1 MYGSLVTRLVET
13 LWSWR
18 FELGVVGYFA
28 VLVWLTAHA
37 SSLAVAMAVLVAVL
51 GVGLSFRQPRR
62 ALAAMLRRSRVRRQ
76 WAGAV
81 RLGLPGLG
89 GRVPHVLSS
98 RQVPAGD
105 MLHVRVPA
113 GACAAD
119 LAAGAEP
126 LAAVLG
132 VREVRVDRDPAHA
145 GRARVLVVRRDPL
158 IDAEGVSW
166 PHREAFELSA
176 WRPIPVGVGEDG
188 QPVTISL
195 PERNVLL
202 GGEPGAGKSAAL
214 APLVATVALDP
225 TAALWVLDGKL
236 VELATW
242 AGCARH
248 TVGADVDEAID
259 VLTTLR
265 REMDSRYGELLAN
278 RARKITA
285 AMDLPLH
292 VVVIDELAFYLTT
305 GDRKERQTF
314 ADVLRDVVARG
325 RAAGI
330 VVLAA
335 TQKPSS
341 DIIPTSL
348 RDLFGFRWALRCS
361 TPQASDTVLGSGW
374 ASAGYNAATV
384 DAAHRGIGY
393 LLHEGGFPTRLRSYY
408 LDDADLDSLSVRAE
422 ALRAATASFSIPSS
436 PEVVR

>member
-1 MYGSLVTRLVET
+1 MYGSLVTRLVEA

-18 FELGVVGYFA
+18 FELGVLGYLA
-28 VLVWLTAHA
+28 LLVWLTAHVL
-37 SSLAVAMAVLVAVL
+37 SLTVAVVAMIAVL
-51 GVGLSFRQPRR
+51 GVGLGFRRPRR
-62 ALAAMLRRSRVRRQ
+62 TLAALMHRAQVRRQ
-76 WAGAV
+76 WAVAV
-81 RLGLPGLG
+81 RLGLPGLH
-89 GRVPHVLSS
+89 GRVPHILSS

-105 MLHVRVPA
+105 LLHVRVPA
-113 GACAAD
+113 GTSAAD
-119 LAAGAEP
+119 LEAGNEP
-126 LAAVLG
+126 VAAVLG
-132 VREVRVDRDPAHA
+132 VRELRVDRDPDHA

-158 IDAEGVSW
+158 VAVDGVTW
-166 PHREAFELSA
+166 PHQESLELSA
-176 WRPIPVGVGEDG
+176 WQPVPVGVGEDG
-188 QPVTISL
+188 QPVTLSL

-202 GGEPGAGKSAAL
+202 GGEPGAGKSVAL
-214 APLVATVALDP
+214 APLVATAALDP
-225 TAALWVLDGKL
+225 TTVLWILDGKL

-248 TVGADVDEAID
+248 TVGPDVNEAVD
-259 VLTTLR
+259 VLATLR

-278 RARKITA
+278 RARKITEG
-285 AMDLPLH
+285 MGLPLH
-292 VVVIDELAFYLTT
+292 VVVIDELAFYLTS
-305 GDRKERQTF
+305 GDRKERQAF

-374 ASAGYNAATV
+374 ASAGYNAATI

-393 LLHEGGFPTRLRSYY
+393 LLHEGGVPTRLRSYH
-408 LDDADLDSLSVRAE
+408 LDDAALDVLSLRAE
-422 ALRAATASFSIPSS
+422 AIRAATASFAVQTPT
-436 PEVVR
+436 EAVR

>member
-1 MYGSLVTRLVET
+1 MYGSLVTRLVEG

-18 FELGVVGYFA
+18 LELGLVGYLA
-28 VLVWLTAHA
+28 LLTWLTAHA
-37 SSLAVAMAVLVAVL
+37 SSAAAATGVLMAVI
-51 GVGLSFRQPRR
+51 GVNLSWRRPRW
-62 ALAAMLRRSRVRRQ
+62 ALAAMLHRARVRRQ
-76 WAGAV
+76 WAVAV
-81 RLGLPGLG
+81 RLGLPGFG
-89 GRVPHVLSS
+89 GRVPQIFRSQ
-98 RQVPAGD
+98 RVPAGD
-105 MLHVRVPA
+105 LLHVRVPA
-113 GACAAD
+113 GRCAAD

-132 VREVRVDRDPAHA
+132 VREVRVDRDPEHA

-158 IDAEGVSW
+158 VDAEAVSW
-166 PHREAFELSA
+166 PQCESLELSA
-176 WRPIPVGVGEDG
+176 WQPIPVGVGEDG

-214 APLVATVALDP
+214 APLVATAALDP
-225 TAALWVLDGKL
+225 AAVLWIFDGKL

-248 TVGADVDEAID
+248 SVGTDVDEAID
-259 VLTTLR
+259 VLATLR

-278 RARKITA
+278 RARKITVD
-285 AMDLPLH
+285 MNLPLH

-305 GDRKERQTF
+305 GDRKERQAF

-374 ASAGYNAATV
+374 ASAGYNAATIN
-384 DAAHRGIGY
+384 AAHRGIGY
-393 LLHEGGFPTRLRSYY
+393 LLHEGGSPTRLRSYY
-408 LDDADLDSLSVRAE
+408 LDDDALDALSVRAE
-422 ALRAATASFSIPSS
+422 ALRAATASFRASS
-436 PEVVR
+436 LSELVR